1 VSEKDLDA
9 DRRRL
14 LKTALPLATMACLGC
29 RRLAAQSLAPGEGN
43 RFLEKTGMTTEE
55 TYAFF
60 YATFIPVLQSL
71 SREMGPERFL
81 AALTKAAGENV
92 VQMITPMIKD
102 LPARNIKALA
112 GLYQSILSAPPQDN
126 ALTYEI
132 TEQSDKVL
140 ELRFTACL
148 PAKLLRAMNAAD
160 IGYAIECSTGSAAVK
175 AFNPEMV
182 ASNPK
187 NLMKGDS
194 FCIER
199 VELQA

>member
-1 VSEKDLDA
+1 MSERDVDA
-9 DRRRL
+9 GRRQL
-14 LKTALPLATMACLGC
+14 LTTALPLATMACLGC
-29 RRLAAQSLAPGEGN
+29 RRLAAQSLAPGGGN
-43 RFLEKTGMTTEE
+43 RFLERTGMTTEE

-81 AALTKAAGENV
+81 TALTKAAGENM
-92 VQMITPMIKD
+92 VQTFTPMLKD
-102 LPARNIKALA
+102 LPVRDMKALA
-112 GLYQSILSAPPQDN
+112 GVYQGILSAPPSNN

-132 TEQSDKVL
+132 TEQSDKAL

-160 IGYAIECSTGSAAVK
+160 IGYAIECSTGPAAVK
-175 AFNPEMV
+175 IFNPKMV
-182 ASNPK
+182 AANPK

-194 FCIER
+194 ICIER
-199 VELQA
+199 IELQA